1 MGDPPSPLSD
11 NAAFDNPSFDR
22 DQEDGIAMRQ
32 LPTVLPATQ
41 TQDLPNS
48 SPPKTSDIELAPHA
62 PDMMKERTMGHEEDD
77 KGSNRDNSDEEEEED
92 YSLFTMIPNY
102 IEFKESI
109 HRALPIKEMQQYRHI
124 FFSILFGG
132 GFVMYFA
139 AVLIIKTKIEEE
151 WSYWC
156 EADGLLIVLTSLVAL
171 GIFYFQVLKRKN
183 LPFGRAFEVYVVANV
198 SRIFSK
204 VPGVLV
210 GLVLLAGALV
220 FVVLDSW
227 NDFERLQ
234 SLLGIATLIAFGFL
248 FSAAPRKVRWRHVGW
263 GMGLQFVL
271 GLVILRW
278 PLGQAVFQCAA
289 DKVTTFL
296 AFTDEGS
303 EFVFGELVSEMEI
316 FAFKVLSV
324 ILFFSF
330 CIQIL
335 YYWGVMQWVVM
346 KLGWVLQVTVGTT
359 ACESVNAAA
368 NIFLGQTEAPL
379 LIKPYLPLM
388 TKSELHAVMTGGFA
402 TIAGSVLAAY
412 ISFGVD
418 PAHLISASVMNA
430 PAALAFSKLFY
441 PETKK
446 SKTSVSDIKMQKG
459 EESSWL
465 HAAMVGVTNAIPLV
479 ANIAANLIAF
489 YAFIALC
496 SHVFDW
502 TCRLAGAGEEVCT
515 LENVFGVLF
524 TPLAFVMGVN
534 WSECDQ
540 IGKLIGLKIIV
551 NEFMAYSELSELIKA
566 GAISKRAETIATYA
580 LCGFS
585 NISSIGINLG
595 GFSAMAP
602 ERKADLASVVVRAM
616 IAGSCATFLTACV
629 AGTLL
634 PSAEESLFFNMTST
648 TQLLES
654 TTSSFLY

>member
-1 MGDPPSPLSD
+1 MSDPPSQAGEST
-11 NAAFDNPSFDR
+11 AFDNRGFEH
-22 DQEDGIAMRQ
+22 DQEEGIAMRQ
-32 LPTVLPATQ
+32 VPTALPATQ
-41 TQDLPNS
+41 PRDVANG
-48 SPPKTSDIELAPHA
+48 PPRTSDIELAPQA
-62 PDMMKERTMGHEEDD
+62 PELTKKRNKEHRDDD
-77 KGSNRDNSDEEEEED
+77 KDGNSDTSDDDDEEEEED
-92 YSLFTMIPNY
+92 YSIFTMIPNY
-102 IEFKESI
+102 NEFKDSLY
-109 HRALPIKEMQQYRHI
+109 RALPIKEMHQYRHI
-124 FFSILFGG
+124 LFSLLFGG
-132 GFVMYFA
+132 GFIMYFA
-139 AVLIIKTKIEEE
+139 AVLIITTKMEEE

-156 EADGLLIVLTSLVAL
+156 DADGLLIVLTSLVGL
-171 GIFYFQVLKRKN
+171 GIFYFQVLKP
-183 LPFGRAFEVYVVANV
+183 LLGEEHPFGRAFKVYVVDNV
-198 SRIFSK
+198 SKIASK
-204 VPGVLV
+204 IPGIVV
-210 GLVLLAGALV
+210 ALVLLLAALT

-227 NDFERLQ
+227 DDPVRLQ
-234 SLLGIATLIAFGFL
+234 SLLGIVTLVAFGFI
-248 FSAAPRKVRWRHVGW
+248 FSVAPRKVRWRHVGW
-263 GMGLQFVL
+263 GMGIIDGMKLDYF
-271 GLVILRW
+271 
-278 PLGQAVFQCAA
+278 
-289 DKVTTFL
+289 FL
-296 AFTDEGS
+296 AP
-303 EFVFGELVSEMEI
+303 VVVN
-316 FAFKVLSV
+316 VLSV

-335 YYWGVMQWVVM
+335 YYFGIMQWIVM

-412 ISFGVD
+412 INFGVD

-430 PAALAFSKLFY
+430 PAALAFAKLFY

-446 SKTSVSDIKMQKG
+446 SKTSVSDISMQKG

-496 SHVFDW
+496 SHVLDW
-502 TCRLAGAGEEVCT
+502 TCVLAGAEEGVCS
-515 LENVFGVLF
+515 LENVFGVIF
-524 TPLAFVMGVN
+524 TPLAFVMGVD
-534 WSECDQ
+534 WSECPK

-551 NEFMAYSELSELIKA
+551 NEFMAYSELSVLIKE
-566 GAISKRAETIATYA
+566 GSISKRAETIATYA

-602 ERKADLASVVVRAM
+602 ERRADLASVVVRAM

-634 PSAEESLFFNMTST
+634 SSTGESYNMTST
-648 TQLLES
+648 TQFLE
-654 TTSSFLY
+654 TTTNTYFL